1 MTYCVPLTLQL
12 SCLENHIDPAAWP
25 RAASAAGGP
34 LCTSLFLGTSSSF
47 AVPQN
52 FPSTPTPPAR
62 HTHTASQP
70 ATSFPISHRKQ
81 KRGEETAGCSRGRQR
96 PGTHVPV
103 TVRPPSSPC
112 ALPAPATPAS
122 PISVGDGT
130 RKVGTKRCLRRGSK

>member
-52 FPSTPTPPAR
+52 FPSTPTPPR
-62 HTHTASQP
+62 PPHTHS
-70 ATSFPISHRKQ
+70 ISAGDFVSYFTQ
-81 KRGEETAGCSRGRQR
+81 KTEARRTAGCSRGRQR